1 MSVYRRETSSR
12 PLKICCKVS
21 ESANIS
27 QIIERVYALKK
38 ILLIFLEI
46 GHRKN

>member
-27 QIIERVYALKK
+27 QIIKI

-46 GHRKN
+46 GLEKAL